1 MEIKKITQQI
11 VETTDG
17 KEIHIGNT
25 VVFNT
30 SCGCFTGSFQGISKK
45 GALMFC
51 GVISNSP
58 VTFNVMPKS
67 IIAIYLADI
76 KVATPGESQKKPC
89 YRF

>member
-17 KEIHIGNT
+17 KEIHIDDV

-30 SCGCFTGSFQGISKK
+30 TGGCFVGTYQGISKK
-45 GALMFC
+45 GALMFD
-51 GVISNSP
+51 GVISNYP

-67 IIAIYLADI
+67 ISAIYLADI
-76 KVATPGESQKKPC
+76 KVETPSES
-89 YRF
+89 

>member
-17 KEIHIGNT
+17 KEIHIDDV

-30 SCGCFTGSFQGISKK
+30 TGGCFVGTYQGISKK
-45 GALMFC
+45 GALMLD
-51 GVISNSP
+51 GVIANSL

-67 IIAIYLADI
+67 ISAIYLADI
-76 KVATPGESQKKPC
+76 KVETPSES
-89 YRF
+89 

>member
-17 KEIHIGNT
+17 KEIHIDDV

-30 SCGCFTGSFQGISKK
+30 TGGCFVGTYQGISKK
-45 GALMFC
+45 GALMFD
-51 GVISNSP
+51 GVISNYL

-67 IIAIYLADI
+67 ISAIYLADI
-76 KVATPGESQKKPC
+76 KVETPSES
-89 YRF
+89 

>member
-17 KEIHIGNT
+17 KEIHIDDV

-30 SCGCFTGSFQGISKK
+30 TGGCSVGTYQGISKK
-45 GALMFC
+45 GALMFD
-51 GVISNSP
+51 GVIANYP

-67 IIAIYLADI
+67 ISAIYLADI
-76 KVATPGESQKKPC
+76 KVATPSES
-89 YRF
+89 

>member
-17 KEIHIGNT
+17 KEIHIDDV

-30 SCGCFTGSFQGISKK
+30 TGGCFVGTYQGISKK
-45 GALMFC
+45 GALMFD
-51 GVISNSP
+51 GVIANSL

-67 IIAIYLADI
+67 ISAIYLADI
-76 KVATPGESQKKPC
+76 KVETPQTSD
-89 YRF
+89 

>member
-17 KEIHIGNT
+17 KEIHIGDA

-30 SCGCFTGSFQGISKK
+30 SSGCFAGIYTGISKK
-45 GALMFC
+45 GALMFY

-67 IIAIYLADI
+67 ISAIYLCDI
-76 KVATPGESQKKPC
+76 KVETPTEM
-89 YRF
+89 

>member
-17 KEIHIGNT
+17 KEIHIDDV

-30 SCGCFTGSFQGISKK
+30 TGGCFVGTYQGISKK
-45 GALMFC
+45 GALMFG
-51 GVISNSP
+51 GVIANSI

-67 IIAIYLADI
+67 ISAIYLADI
-76 KVATPGESQKKPC
+76 KVETPQTSD
-89 YRF
+89 

>member
-17 KEIHIGNT
+17 KEINFGNQ

-30 SCGCFTGSFQGISKK
+30 SSGCFTGIYIGISKK
-45 GALMFC
+45 GSLMFD
-51 GVISNSP
+51 GIISNSL

-67 IIAIYLADI
+67 ISAIYLCDI
-76 KVATPGESQKKPC
+76 KVETPSES
-89 YRF
+89 